1 MHMQH
6 HILSV
11 LPTASTLRPQHKGFT
26 LNAIRHLC
34 LQIIMDGNSRWA
46 TRQGLP
52 AFVGHERGVA
62 ALKSAVVTAR
72 EWGIQALT
80 VRPSNLQLPASLLHP
95 IK

>member
-1 MHMQH
+1 MR
-6 HILSV
+6 LV
-11 LPTASTLRPQHKGFT
+11 W
-26 LNAIRHLC
+26 

-62 ALKSAVVTAR
+62 ALKAAVVTAR

-80 VRPSNLQLPASLLHP
+80 VRHIHLQLPASLLPAINQVASISCNQLACAVCVDKH
-95 IK
+95 